1 MNALIIVAIVLVA
14 VGLLITVI
22 LWLRTPDT
30 ADSEYVTVAELQAR
44 LEHEQEPEEQAAAG
58 EPDEQADT
66 AGTTEPE
73 RTAPDDASVDLDSA
87 GVESAGVEARE
98 GVETP
103 REPTHLDAGAR
114 PTGAAAAAA
123 DDVPGAPDDRTPESR
138 ADAAPGSREE
148 PGTGQ
153 PDRNR

>member
-1 MNALIIVAIVLVA
+1 MEAQVNALIIMAIVLVA

-22 LWLRTPDT
+22 LWLRTPDS

-44 LEHEQEPEEQAAAG
+44 LEHEQEPEEQAEAG

-73 RTAPDDASVDLDSA
+73 RTAPDHDSP
-87 GVESAGVEARE
+87 GEDSPDVEAHE
-98 GVETP
+98 DVAMSQES
-103 REPTHLDAGAR
+103 THLGAGAR
-114 PTGAAAAAA
+114 PTGDAATAAG
-123 DDVPGAPDDRTPESR
+123 DELGAPGDRTPESG
-138 ADAAPGSREE
+138 ADAAPGSGEE

-153 PDRNR
+153 PGRNR